1 MGSAGGPPSAG
12 FKSRYAARVGL
23 SSLFCVEQRMEPL
36 PAVLS
41 GHMAPAGHWQKP
53 QQAGVVANKPHGL
66 LSPLTLFALSLGIVR
81 NAWSSGMTNSTVLC
95 KSQLTPPCSPQLS
108 SSPLLLQAP
117 ALFSPLSHLMPPPQ
131 AEEFLQR

>member
-12 FKSRYAARVGL
+12 FKSRNAARVGL
-23 SSLFCVEQRMEPL
+23 SSLFCTEQRMEPL

-66 LSPLTLFALSLGIVR
+66 LSPLTLFALSLGIMR
-81 NAWSSGMTNSTVLC
+81 NVWSSGMTNSAVLC
-95 KSQLTPPCSPQLS
+95 VPAHTALLSPAFLLS
-108 SSPLLLQAP
+108 SSSPS
-117 ALFSPLSHLMPPPQ
+117 FSPLSHLMPLLRQ
-131 AEEFLQR
+131 KNSFRDSSAL